1 MNCNYNFS
9 ECIIILEMRS
19 FSVLTRLWVCTV
31 PSPLLRPPDVSCA
44 RWGSILHQFHR
55 IVPPGNGLLVFKSN
69 FSRFSAP
76 FRTPPFPFP
85 DIRKVCITFRSASRL
100 GFLIF
105 LFNFPYLSQGPVKC
119 SLNKNRIFILLEKI
133 IFGLVLIKYTCL

>member
-69 FSRFSAP
+69 FSRFSAT

-85 DIRKVCITFRSASRL
+85 DIGKVCITFRSASRL

>member
-9 ECIIILEMRS
+9 GCKIILEMWS

-31 PSPLLRPPDVSCA
+31 PPPLLRPPDVSCA
-44 RWGSILHQFHR
+44 RRGSILHQFHR

-85 DIRKVCITFRSASRL
+85 DIGEVCITFRSTCRL

-105 LFNFPYLSQGPVKC
+105 LFNFPYLSKGPVKC
-119 SLNKNRIFILLEKI
+119 SLNKNRIQNYLR
-133 IFGLVLIKYTCL
+133 KYFLNFLK